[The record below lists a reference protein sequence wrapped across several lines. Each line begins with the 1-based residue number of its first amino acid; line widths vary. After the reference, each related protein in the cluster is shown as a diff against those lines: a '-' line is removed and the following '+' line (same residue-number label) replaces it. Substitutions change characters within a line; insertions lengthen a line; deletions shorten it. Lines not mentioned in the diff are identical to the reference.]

1 MVLTQV
7 NTWCC
12 RSSRFLKWCGS
23 DIPEHQK
30 QTLPQMSVAW
40 SHSVKLLSAC
50 ILTQKT
56 LGRAEGRGMKA
67 GRGWS
72 LFKLAW
78 LLKTTLCNSILISM
92 QLHRYSHTLPVWW
105 ALPLDVHEHSPA
117 PKTWVLGLPV
127 QRINWHSCTCSCYL
141 RPCLYSWLLWPGT
154 FSAVCHLGAPC
165 FGNHSSIQEL
175 VDEIVRLI
183 DKKSS

>member
-12 RSSRFLKWCGS
+12 RGSRFLKWYGS

-30 QTLPQMSVAW
+30 HSFLQMSVAW
-40 SHSVKLLSAC
+40 SHGVKLLSAC

-56 LGRAEGRGMKA
+56 LGRVEGRGMKA

-78 LLKTTLCNSILISM
+78 LLKTMLCNSTLISV

-105 ALPLDVHEHSPA
+105 ALPSDVHKHSPA
-117 PKTWVLGLPV
+117 PKTRVLGLPV
-127 QRINWHSCTCSCYL
+127 QRIHWHSCTCSCYL
-141 RPCLYSWLLWPGT
+141 RPCLYSWLICSGT
-154 FSAVCHLGAPC
+154 FSAVCHLGTVC

-175 VDEIVRLI
+175 GGEIFRLI
-183 DKKSS
+183 GKRSS